1 MQEKST
7 TYGELSGYGEFTTR
21 RTLTHALAVAGIC
34 LALLGCDSGVPPTPT
49 PGTGKQPFAGAS
61 LTLAC
66 PDTALAKELLR
77 QATGWSARTGGT
89 VKLATNATE
98 ADIQIIR
105 PAAVGAMTVRDEFL
119 PIGAA
124 IQATDHPGQ
133 WTRTMSV
140 YRERLCGWGGDIRA
154 VPLAGEGY
162 VVVYRADRFDDAATK
177 ATYLAKYA
185 RPLAAPATWEEFAD
199 IAEFFADRFGTSLP
213 MPNPEPALALRE
225 FHMIAAC
232 YDRPAFAISG
242 LSQKSDPTHPTDT
255 QILSFHHDV
264 ETGKPRLTAPSFL
277 AAARWMKR
285 MQRCRT
291 PSTEPSDALMK
302 GTATL
307 ALMSLRELGRVPRV
321 GGAAPANLSLT
332 LLPGTRYF
340 FDNAGAEKLPTDRV
354 RGVNF
359 VPYFGGGGWV
369 GGVRKGC
376 TNPEAAFDFL
386 AELAGPTRSADMLS
400 DPEYGFG
407 PFRNEHIEQSR
418 EGIWNRYGFDAER
431 SKSLSDAIRQYAS
444 LSMANPVYAPRG
456 PDQAEELA
464 DLATEIARSST
475 GQITPEAALTAA
487 QDAWLKRDAKH
498 PAETVKQ
505 WQRKA
510 AGL

>member
-7 TYGELSGYGEFTTR
+7 IYGNFSGYGEFAILR
-21 RTLTHALAVAGIC
+21 SVAQALAVAGIC
-34 LALLGCDSGVPPTPT
+34 LALIGCDSGVPPTPT
-49 PGTGKQPFAGAS
+49 PGTGKQPFAGAT

-66 PDTALAKELLR
+66 PDLVLAKELLR
-77 QATGWSARTGGT
+77 QSSGWSARTGGI
-89 VKLATNATE
+89 VKLTNDAVG
-98 ADIQIIR
+98 DIQIVR
-105 PAAVGAMTVRDEFL
+105 PGAVGAMTVRDEFL
-119 PIGAA
+119 SVSPA
-124 IQATDHPGQ
+124 IQAADHPGQ

-140 YRERLCGWGGDIRA
+140 YRERLCGWGGDVRA
-154 VPLAGEGY
+154 VPVAGEGY
-162 VVVYRADRFDDAATK
+162 AVVYRADRFDDAATK
-177 ATYLAKYA
+177 AAYLTKYA
-185 RPLAAPATWEEFAD
+185 RPLVPPATWEEFAD

-242 LSQKSDPTHPTDT
+242 MSKKGDPTQPTDS
-255 QILSFHHDV
+255 QILSFHYDV

-291 PSTEPSDALMK
+291 PATEPGDALMK
-302 GTATL
+302 GSATL
-307 ALMSLRELGRVPRV
+307 ALMSLGELGRLPRT
-321 GGAAPANLSLT
+321 GGAAPENLSLT
-332 LLPGTRYF
+332 SLPGTRLFY
-340 FDNAGAEKLPTDRV
+340 DKVGAEKPPADLV

-386 AELAGPTRSADMLS
+386 AELAGPTRSADLLS
-400 DPEYGFG
+400 DPEFGFG

-418 EGIWNRYGFDAER
+418 EAIWSRYGFDAER
-431 SKSLSDAIRQYAS
+431 SKSLNDAIRQYAA

-464 DLATEIARSST
+464 DLAKEIARSSA
-475 GQITPEAALTAA
+475 GQITPEAALAAA
-487 QDAWLKRDAKH
+487 QEAWLKRDATH
-498 PAETVKQ
+498 PADTVKE